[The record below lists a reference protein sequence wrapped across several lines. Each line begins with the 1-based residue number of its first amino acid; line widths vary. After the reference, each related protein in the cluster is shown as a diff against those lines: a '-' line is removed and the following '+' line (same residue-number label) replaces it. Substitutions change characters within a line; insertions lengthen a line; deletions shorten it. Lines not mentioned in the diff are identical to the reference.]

1 MSETIVKY
9 KEMTP
14 EENERWQKFYEE
26 IRRHDEASA
35 LKGAWRE
42 GYAEGYA
49 QGLKQSVAEKL
60 KNKGWS
66 EEEIIDLLGE
76 SYTG

>member
-1 MSETIVKY
+1 MKTMFETIVKY

-26 IRRHDEASA
+26 IRHHDEASA
-35 LKGAWRE
+35 LCWAKRE
-42 GYAEGYA
+42 GRIEERKAVAGKMREKGYS
-49 QGLKQSVAEKL
+49 K
-60 KNKGWS
+60 
-66 EEEIIDLLGE
+66 EEIIDLLGE